1 MKTLVL
7 CNQKGGVG
15 KSAVATL
22 LAHHLAHHG
31 RRVLA
36 IDLDHQGNFS
46 KPLRLSGRAAISGVA
61 SDVLLTGTSPAL
73 PAQPLVLVPG
83 DRALLG
89 LERQPALHTPF
100 ARHFRAFLA
109 AMDTRFDVCVIDTNP
124 NPDIRVIA
132 ALASADFVLSP
143 IQLNQEAMDGV
154 SGLLNHDRV
163 GLRKIKAVL
172 NPKLALIGLL
182 PTMVEPTPFQK
193 ANFIQIV
200 QQYHSLMIR
209 IGNRPGSF
217 ASIPRRSC
225 IAEAQA
231 EGAVLWEM
239 KKTAARDAWREIEPS
254 LARIADIVTGAPATT
269 NRTEAIDATAT

>member
-22 LAHHLAHHG
+22 LAHHLAHRG
-31 RRVLA
+31 CRVLA

-46 KPLRLSGRAAISGVA
+46 KPLRMSGRVTPTAFA
-61 SDVLLTGTSPAL
+61 SDALMTGPAPAL
-73 PAQPLVLVPG
+73 PGQPFVLVPG

-100 ARHFRAFLA
+100 ARQFRSFLA
-109 AMDTRFDVCVIDTNP
+109 AANDAFDVCVVDTNP

-143 IQLNQEAMDGV
+143 MQLNQEAMDGV

-172 NPKLALIGLL
+172 NPKLNLIGLL
-182 PTMVEPTPFQK
+182 PTLVEPTPFQK
-193 ANFIQIV
+193 ANFLQVV
-200 QQYHSLMIR
+200 QQYYPLMIR
-209 IGNRPGSF
+209 IGDGPGAF

-231 EGAVLWEM
+231 AGEVLWEM
-239 KKTAARDAWREIEPS
+239 KKTAARDAWHEIQPS
-254 LARIADIVTGAPATT
+254 LTRIADIVIGAT
-269 NRTEAIDATAT
+269 AITREPGHATAT

>member
-22 LAHHLAHHG
+22 LAHYLVHRG
-31 RRVLA
+31 QRVLA

-46 KPLRLSGRAAISGVA
+46 KPLRLSGRTAVSSFAADA
-61 SDVLLTGTSPAL
+61 LLTAAAP
-73 PAQPLVLVPG
+73 PQPLPEKPFVLVPG

-100 ARHFRAFLA
+100 ARQFRSFLA
-109 AMDTRFDVCVIDTNP
+109 AVDVRFDACVIDTNP

-193 ANFIQIV
+193 ANFVQVV
-200 QQYHSLMIR
+200 QQYHALMIR
-209 IGNRPGSF
+209 IGDGPGAF

-254 LARIADIVTGAPATT
+254 LARIAVIATAPA
-269 NRTEAIDATAT
+269 ATKEPSHAAAA